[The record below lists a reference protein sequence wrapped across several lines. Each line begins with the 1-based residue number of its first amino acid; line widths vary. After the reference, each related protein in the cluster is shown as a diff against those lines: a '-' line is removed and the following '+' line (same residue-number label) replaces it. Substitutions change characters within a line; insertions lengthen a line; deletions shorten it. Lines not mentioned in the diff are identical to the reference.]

1 MHAIAALEFRPA
13 DDPSSL
19 VDIDLPEPETRPAD
33 LLVRVE
39 AVSVNPV
46 DFKQRRL
53 ARSSDAPR
61 VLGYDAAGVVEA
73 VGPGARGF
81 EVGDRVWYAGDI
93 TRPGTNAD
101 LHAVDHR
108 IVGHAPVSLS
118 FADAAAL
125 PLTALTAWEGLRD
138 HLDVLEGGDRAAA
151 GGTILWVGGAG
162 GVGSVGIQLT
172 KALTSLI
179 AIGTASRP
187 QTEAWVRDMGAD
199 AVANHHDL
207 VASTLAV
214 APGGVEYVFSAY
226 TPGNVEAYAQIVKPF
241 GRVVS
246 IDGGEGELTALR
258 PKSIGWHYELM
269 FTRARFGT
277 PDMGLQGAFLDALAR
292 LVDAG
297 TITSTATTRIDEFTA
312 AGVREG
318 HRLVESGTVIG
329 KVVVARP

>member
-1 MHAIAALEFRPA
+1 MHAIAALEAKPA
-13 DDPSSL
+13 DDPTAL
-19 VDIDLPEPETRPAD
+19 VDLELPEPDVRPTD

-46 DFKQRRL
+46 DYKQRRL
-53 ARSSDAPR
+53 AKAGHAPR

-73 VGPGARGF
+73 VGSEARGF

-108 IVGHAPVSLS
+108 IVGHAPGSLS

-138 HLDVLEGGDRAAA
+138 HLGVLDGGDRAAA
-151 GGTILWVGGAG
+151 GGTIVWVGGAG
-162 GVGSVGIQLT
+162 GVGSIGIQLT
-172 KALTSLI
+172 KALTSLTAI
-179 AIGTASRP
+179 ATASRP

-207 VASTLAV
+207 VATTLAV
-214 APGGVEYVFSAY
+214 APGGVEYLFSMN
-226 TPGNVEAYAQIVKPF
+226 TPGQVEAYSRVVKPF
-241 GRVVS
+241 GRIVS

-258 PKSIGWHYELM
+258 RKSIGWHYEFM
-269 FTRARFGT
+269 FTRALYGT
-277 PDMGLQGAFLDALAR
+277 HDMGVQGEILDELAR

-297 TITSTATTRIDEFTA
+297 TITSTATTRIDDFSA
-312 AGVREG
+312 AGVLEG